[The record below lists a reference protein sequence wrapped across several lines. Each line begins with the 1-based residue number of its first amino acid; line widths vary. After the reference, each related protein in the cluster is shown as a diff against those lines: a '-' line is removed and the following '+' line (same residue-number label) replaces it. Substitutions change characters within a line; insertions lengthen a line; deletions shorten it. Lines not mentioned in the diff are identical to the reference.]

1 MRGRAAAVLAAL
13 LVTLTTGA
21 TAIPASAASPT
32 FTDIGASSFP
42 TEVGWLAD
50 RGVTTGWDG
59 PSGREYRPT
68 LAVTR
73 DAMAAFLYRLAGSP
87 EVSVAEAPR
96 FIDVPT
102 DSPFFREI
110 TWLAASGIS
119 TGWDT
124 PAGREFRPFATI
136 TRDAMATFLYRW
148 KGNPPFTPAS
158 VSPFEDVATTYQF
171 YRPIT
176 WLAANGISTGWD
188 VGYGCRYYRP
198 WDAVTRDAMAAFM
211 YRAVVGGTAP
221 VVSRTCS
228 PPPPPP
234 PSPVTPPAPSNPTPW
249 HGDTV
254 TPGAFCA
261 KALEGWYGRSKNG
274 VLMRCI
280 AYPGEKTPRWR
291 AA

>member
-1 MRGRAAAVLAAL
+1 MVAAL
-13 LVTLTTGA
+13 LVAVTTGA
-21 TAIPASAASPT
+21 TSVPASATSPA
-32 FTDIGASSFP
+32 FVDIGSSSFP
-42 TEVGWLAD
+42 AEVAWLAE

-87 EVSVAEAPR
+87 EVTTTHTPR
-96 FIDVPT
+96 FTDVPA

-124 PAGREFRPFATI
+124 PSGREFRPYATI

-148 KGNPPFTPAS
+148 KSNPPFTPAS
-158 VSPFEDVATTYQF
+158 VSPFEDVATSYQF
-171 YRPIT
+171 YLPIT
-176 WLAANGISTGWD
+176 WLAAEGISTGWD

-211 YRAVVGGTAP
+211 YRAVVGGTTP

-234 PSPVTPPAPSNPTPW
+234 VTPPPPSNPTPW

-261 KALEGWYGRSKNG
+261 KALEGWYGRSRDG
-274 VLMRCI
+274 VLMRCTRS
-280 AYPGEKTPRWR
+280 AADDRLRWR